1 VKTIVRNKNLRG
13 HVQVIKE
20 TPNLDELGRAGIRL
34 KLDQM
39 LLAVHG
45 QTTAKWQKLS
55 EVEREVLRQMARE
68 EDPAF
73 GLSHQSD
80 AIGAIGKTGDK
91 GSLLLLSE
99 IASDARA
106 EMRLQIAAT
115 HAMGEIG
122 GTQVISALRSL
133 LKAKAPE
140 VRAQA
145 ARALAKNGTGGDL
158 RVLESFVQKDKT
170 FAAEVARDA
179 VVLLRSRL
187 QQNVRSKA
195 GG

>member
-1 VKTIVRNKNLRG
+1 MKTIVRNKNLRG

-80 AIGAIGKTGDK
+80 
-91 GSLLLLSE
+91 
-99 IASDARA
+99 
-106 EMRLQIAAT
+106 
-115 HAMGEIG
+115 
-122 GTQVISALRSL
+122 
-133 LKAKAPE
+133 
-140 VRAQA
+140 
-145 ARALAKNGTGGDL
+145 
-158 RVLESFVQKDKT
+158 
-170 FAAEVARDA
+170 
-179 VVLLRSRL
+179 VV
-187 QQNVRSKA
+187 
-195 GG
+195 